1 MFSREDCI
9 FTLEK
14 YERIISVIDGWDSP
28 TTMFRT
34 YIGYTDK
41 SLNDEVFFLYKYLKG
56 KIIGKI
62 TIRFSEYIQNRNRHI
77 PNKTSDKEF
86 YRFMKASGFSE
97 KNLWEVPINRLI
109 SVYSVYF
116 RKVG

>member
-28 TTMFRT
+28 TARYRT
-34 YIGYTDK
+34 YVGYTDK

-97 KNLWEVPINRLI
+97 KNLWELPINRLI